1 MTLELPIAPLLPE
14 LTAKLSRSH
23 QLILQAPPGAGKTTQ
38 VPLHLLKAPW
48 LGDKKIIML
57 EPRRIAARSCAVY
70 MATRVGEPVG
80 ATVGYR
86 VRQDSQ
92 VSARTRVEVV
102 TGGVFLRMLQEDPSL
117 ESAGLVIFDE
127 FHERQLDSDLA
138 LALSLYSQS
147 LLREDDP
154 LRLLVMSATLDTQ
167 GLEKLLP
174 HAPVL
179 TSTGRMFPVS
189 IHYGKTLSPKD
200 SMAEAVGTTLV
211 QAMNTHEGNAL
222 VFLPGQREIQACQQ
236 WLVGRLNASIHVF
249 PLYASLPS
257 AQQQLALTPNEQI
270 RKVVL
275 ATNIAETSLT
285 LDGITLVVDSGFCR
299 EAEFDPNTGLTRLN
313 LKRISKASATQRA
326 GRAGRLAAGHCMR
339 LWSQE
344 LVMNEH
350 SPAEILKADL
360 AALALQLVAW
370 GIEPA
375 ELAWLDAP
383 PQSAYQ
389 QALELLQRLN
399 TIKPSPQS
407 GWQLTQSGA
416 EVARLPVHPRLGHM
430 LVESQNYGISQQACW
445 LTAILTETMKGP
457 AEADLSQ
464 LLEQIHDKKSHL
476 PSAWRESITRQTK
489 QFLQL
494 LTARP
499 RSPSLPHNQI
509 CGFLLACAYPDRIAK
524 ARAERRGIYQLA
536 NGRAAS
542 IDPLHPL
549 SKHSWLVVAETQG
562 ASGRAEDYIV
572 TASPLDPQLFNSA
585 LAGLVSTLHQAS
597 WDKKLG
603 RFIANEQQCIGAI
616 IWQEKRLETLRA
628 EQRENLL
635 IEFLHKEGLEYL
647 NWDEHAVQLRA
658 RLNHAF
664 EQDPNLWPASDDA
677 SLLGTLGAWL
687 KPYLSPINNL
697 QQLQAL
703 NLGEILAARLSW
715 ADQQQLNQLLPT
727 HWEAPTGT
735 QVAIDYTQ
743 NPPVLA
749 VKLQEM
755 FGTEHTPQVYQGRI
769 KLALHLLSPARRPLQ
784 ITQDIGGFWR
794 SSYQQVKKE
803 MKGRYPKHPW
813 PDDPLTALPQRGV
826 KNPRKSF

>member
-1 MTLELPIAPLLPE
+1 MTPELPIAPLLPE
-14 LTAKLSRSH
+14 LIAKLFHSH

-57 EPRRIAARSCAVY
+57 EPRRIAARSCAIY
-70 MATRVGEPVG
+70 MAALLGEPVG

-92 VSARTRVEVV
+92 VSAKTRIEVV

-117 ESAGLVIFDE
+117 ESAGVIIFDE

-179 TSTGRMFPVS
+179 TSKGRMFPVS
-189 IHYGKTLSPKD
+189 IHYGKTLGPKEA
-200 SMAEAVGTTLV
+200 MAEAVGATLV
-211 QAMNTHEGNAL
+211 EAMNTYEGNAL

-236 WLVGRLNASIHVF
+236 WLIGRLNSSIKVF

-257 AQQQLALTPNEQI
+257 AQQQLALTPNESI
-270 RKVVL
+270 RKAVL

-285 LDGITLVVDSGFCR
+285 IDGITLVVDSGFCR

-326 GRAGRLAAGHCMR
+326 GRAGRLAAGHCLR

-360 AALALQLVAW
+360 AALALQLVTW

-375 ELAWLDAP
+375 ELTWLDTP
-383 PQSAYQ
+383 PHSSYQ

-399 TIKPSPQS
+399 AVQPGPKG
-407 GWQLTQSGA
+407 GWQLTQSGK
-416 EVARLPVHPRLGHM
+416 EISRLPVHPRLGHM
-430 LVESQNYGISQQACW
+430 LVESQNYGITQQACW
-445 LTAILTETMKGP
+445 LTAILTETLKGP

-464 LLEQIHDKKSHL
+464 LLEQMNDKKSHL
-476 PSAWRESITRQTK
+476 PGAWRESIARQVK

-494 LTARP
+494 LTPQSNSSA
-499 RSPSLPHNQI
+499 LPYNQI

-524 ARAERRGIYQLA
+524 ARTERRGVYQLA

-562 ASGRAEDYIV
+562 ASGRTEDHIV
-572 TASPLDPQLFNSA
+572 TAAPLDPELFKSA
-585 LAGLVSTLHQAS
+585 LAGLISTQRQAT

-603 RFIANEQQCIGAI
+603 RFIANEQQCIGAV
-616 IWQEKRLETLRA
+616 IWQEKRLETLQA
-628 EQRENLL
+628 EDRQNLL
-635 IEFLHKEGLEYL
+635 MEFLQKEGLDYL
-647 NWDEHAVQLRA
+647 NWDEQALQMRA
-658 RLNHAF
+658 RLNYAF
-664 EQDPNLWPASDDA
+664 EQDPNCWPACDEA
-677 SLLGTLGAWL
+677 SLLSTLGDWL
-687 KPYLSPINNL
+687 KPYLSAINNL

-703 NLGEILAARLSW
+703 NLSEILAVRLSW
-715 ADQQQLNQLLPT
+715 ADHQQLNQLLPT

-735 QVAIDYTQ
+735 KVAIDYTQ
-743 NPPVLA
+743 SPPVLA

-755 FGTEHTPQVYQGRI
+755 FGTDVTPEVYQGRI

-784 ITQDIGGFWR
+784 ITQDLGGFWR
-794 SSYQQVKKE
+794 SSYQEVKKE
-803 MKGRYPKHPW
+803 MKGRYPRHPW
-813 PDDPLTALPQRGV
+813 PDDPLSAPPQRGV